1 MDMSEINLVV
11 VIYLDFTVKGLYHHN
26 EGSKY

>member
-11 VIYLDFTVKGLYHHN
+11 IYLDFIVKGLYHQN
-26 EGSKY
+26 EGSKH